1 MSQEI
6 VYIWK
11 VERPADE
18 KVARALMRAA
28 YHTALQTDPK
38 TTQVLIR

>member
-11 VERPADE
+11 VKRPTNE
-18 KVARALMRAA
+18 NVATALMRAA
-28 YHTALQTDPK
+28 YHTAMQTDPK